1 MRPVYG
7 PHSTFFGNPRL
18 VFPYRLTANCD
29 ITKVF
34 KRGSAAQKPAGE
46 AMGEVTTFGTAQPA
60 PL

>member
-1 MRPVYG
+1 M
-7 PHSTFFGNPRL
+7 
-18 VFPYRLTANCD
+18 ANCD